1 MGDTTV
7 RVYVVFGSQS
17 GSTLRIARSIAS
29 AVDWSSEYAARAAA
43 DVDPR
48 EIHGPGV
55 VFVGY
60 PSGGSE
66 LDRSIRSFLD
76 RIPDHTM
83 YAVYWE
89 AFDTRTQ
96 LVPRVAGSA
105 VRRLRRAIEHRGGR
119 LLLPPESFYVGP
131 DENTIPHSELE
142 RARAWGS
149 SVIAA
154 AVKEFHDLEVR
165 AGMFSGTSPMPVWH
179 LGRGAVT

>member
-1 MGDTTV
+1 V

-17 GSTLRIARSIAS
+17 GATVRIARSIAS
-29 AVDWSSEYAARAAA
+29 AVDWSNEYGARPAAE
-43 DVDPR
+43 VDAR
-48 EIHGPGV
+48 EIQVPGV

-66 LDRSIRSFLD
+66 LDRSIRAFLD
-76 RIPDHTM
+76 RIPDRTM
-83 YAVYWE
+83 YAVYWA
-89 AFDTRTQ
+89 AFDTRSQ
-96 LVPRVAGSA
+96 PVLCVAGSA

-131 DENTIPHSELE
+131 AENTIPHAELD

-165 AGMFSGTSPMPVWH
+165 AGTFSRVPARPVCESWS
-179 LGRGAVT
+179 GAIT